1 MSMLH
6 ARPMPDHSTC
16 PLDPRGNHSR
26 ALWSSPMGFPLLI
39 VMIICTVSLQLIM
52 TSCSGN
58 EHETTHKHTNT
69 HTHTHRGDSGKTRH
83 LLILMQCTVGCRTV
97 GCQMLYCGVIMGPVW
112 PTRPADKRTACGHDM
127 CPEQTQKCPDQHTW
141 CVLADILNT
150 PKEPWARSS

>member
-1 MSMLH
+1 
-6 ARPMPDHSTC
+6 MPPRSTRES
-16 PLDPRGNHSR
+16 LSR
-26 ALWSSPMGFPLLI
+26 AMVFTHGISSADRYDHMHGQPPAYHDI
-39 VMIICTVSLQLIM
+39 LQRKR
-52 TSCSGN
+52 TRN
-58 EHETTHKHTNT
+58 NTQTHK

-141 CVLADILNT
+141 CVLADILST